1 MSKRVIATPNAPA
14 AVGPYSQGYVAGD
27 FIFTAGQGGLDPAD
41 GSIVS
46 ETVEGQAEQA
56 CRNLGA
62 ILAAGGADY
71 DDVVKANVYLADIA
85 DFAAFN
91 AVYARYFTSNPTRTC
106 VAVKDLPLGLKCEIE
121 VVAYIG

>member
-14 AVGPYSQGYVAGD
+14 AVGPYSQGYVVGD

-41 GSIVS
+41 GRIVS

-91 AVYARYFTSNPTRTC
+91 AVYARYFTSNPARTC